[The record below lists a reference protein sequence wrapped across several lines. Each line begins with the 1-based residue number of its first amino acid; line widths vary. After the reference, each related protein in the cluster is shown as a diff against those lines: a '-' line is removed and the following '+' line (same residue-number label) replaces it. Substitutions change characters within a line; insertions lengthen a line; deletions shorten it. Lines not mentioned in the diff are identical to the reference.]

1 MTHPNRRFTDRLEVR
16 LFIGTA
22 VICTTLV
29 IATLTYAI
37 WNTNVRVTESVDTI
51 EDGVIC
57 IMGNIAGRENIV
69 RPTDEDVRT
78 ACALFLRDTDSIPIE
93 D

>member
-1 MTHPNRRFTDRLEVR
+1 MAHPNRRFTDRLEVR

-22 VICTTLV
+22 IICTTLV
-29 IATLTYAI
+29 IATLAYAI

-51 EDGVIC
+51 EGGVIC
-57 IMGNIAGRENIV
+57 IMGSIVGREDIV
-69 RPTDEDVRT
+69 RPSDEDVRV
-78 ACALFLRDTDSIPIE
+78 ACELFLRDTETIPIE

>member
-1 MTHPNRRFTDRLEVR
+1 MAHPSRRFTDRLEVR

-22 VICTTLV
+22 VLCTTLV

-57 IMGNIAGRENIV
+57 IMGSIMGRDDIV
-69 RPTDEDVRT
+69 RPSDDDIRA
-78 ACALFLRDTDSIPIE
+78 ACALFLRDTETIPIE